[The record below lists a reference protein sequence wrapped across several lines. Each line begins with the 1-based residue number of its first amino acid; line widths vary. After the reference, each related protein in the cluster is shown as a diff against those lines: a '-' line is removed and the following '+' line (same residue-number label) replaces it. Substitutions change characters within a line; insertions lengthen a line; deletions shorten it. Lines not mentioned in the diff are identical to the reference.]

1 MPEPSDG
8 YIIMRRLGVVGLQKP
23 WLTKKQALTVQAG
36 VPAKGQ
42 LIKGL
47 VEGRLGDKLGL
58 SREYPNPTRNPEPEP
73 ERRILLAS
81 TDTTAAAPTDGSA
94 QPNFMK
100 PSRHVIIHPSR
111 HFSSTDGTLCTVL
124 SRKSVD
130 ANSPSNVSH
139 EIHSNP

>member
-1 MPEPSDG
+1 
-8 YIIMRRLGVVGLQKP
+8 MRRLGVVGLQKP

-42 LIKGL
+42 LIEGL

-81 TDTTAAAPTDGSA
+81 TDTTDRRFSSA
-94 QPNFMK
+94 EFHETL
-100 PSRHVIIHPSR
+100 PSCHHPSPPTFLLYRR
-111 HFSSTDGTLCTVL
+111 HSLYCLVE
-124 SRKSVD
+124 
-130 ANSPSNVSH
+130 
-139 EIHSNP
+139 EIGRREFPVKRQP